1 MARLDHVA
9 YETTDAERAAA
20 FYERFLGARI
30 VRSEGHPVMA
40 YTEAGALALHKPGGP
55 GAHIAFRVDDAERAD
70 LARRLDEAG
79 VEHEERDHEIAV
91 GLFFRDPDG
100 RLVEAIT
107 YRGGREAPAHAR
119 GVA

>member
-9 YETTDAERAAA
+9 VESPDPDRAAG

-30 VRSEGHPVMA
+30 VRTEGHPVMA
-40 YTEAGALALHKPGGP
+40 YTRFGAIAIHELGGP
-55 GAHIAFRVDDAERAD
+55 GDHVAFRVDDGERD
-70 LARRLDEAG
+70 ELRRRLDEAG
-79 VEHEERDHEIAV
+79 MEHEERDHEIAV

-107 YRGGREAPAHAR
+107 YRGADDPRRP
-119 GVA
+119 